1 LRAALRENIILIIAI
16 IIITLSKWKI
26 NIMSQELDF
35 DELVAEIS
43 ERFDQETSYWL
54 ERLLH
59 DHVANPVM
67 GLFTSTEI
75 IQRALDRKPEM
86 VPDEV
91 ATLRKQLSIASE
103 NIRKIVRALVA
114 AFPEE
119 VEDEDEY

>member
-1 LRAALRENIILIIAI
+1 
-16 IIITLSKWKI
+16 
-26 NIMSQELDF
+26 MSQELDF

-43 ERFDQETSYWL
+43 ERFDPETSYWL

-59 DHVANPVM
+59 TYVANPVM

-103 NIRKIVRALVA
+103 NIRKLVRALVA

-119 VEDEDEY
+119 TDED